1 MRFSFKRKNLTGF
14 TLVELVL
21 VISVGLM
28 MSFFAFQQMVHKQDD
43 KTAESVGQQ
52 LKKLVN
58 L

>member
-1 MRFSFKRKNLTGF
+1 MKFSFKRKNLTGF

-28 MSFFAFQQMVHKQDD
+28 MSFFAFQQMVQKQDD

-52 LKKLVN
+52 LKKLGN